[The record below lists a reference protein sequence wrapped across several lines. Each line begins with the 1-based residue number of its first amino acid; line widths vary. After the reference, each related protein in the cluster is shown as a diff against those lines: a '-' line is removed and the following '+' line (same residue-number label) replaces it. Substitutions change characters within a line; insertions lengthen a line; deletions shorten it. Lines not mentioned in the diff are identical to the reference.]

1 MDYFEEFGFSDN
13 DKQESLDIYRFNESE
28 ELNNYSFNQIEEDEK
43 AKHSFR
49 IDITNRITQPTLN
62 QNFVKE
68 NILDYYNLNESQNMK
83 MNKNTN
89 MDLYENQDL
98 NMDMNK
104 NIYLYESQIIENKP
118 EDKEKDKTEKMM
130 LGRKKK
136 NSKEA
141 GKHDKYCEDNI
152 IRKIKSTLLDYL
164 RIFINLF
171 INEKYNGNIGEGIF
185 RKEILKMNQEQI
197 IFGKYDKQFIKR
209 TLKDIFSHK
218 LSKKYS
224 TFDSDHNKKLIE
236 LLLNEVDEEKKIEF
250 QNLFSL
256 TFMDALN
263 HFSGAKPL
271 SILKGMKLLE
281 DLCKKFEDDQTYVK
295 LLKYYTFNF
304 KNTIEIKRNRKR
316 NKKK

>member
-1 MDYFEEFGFSDN
+1 
-13 DKQESLDIYRFNESE
+13 
-28 ELNNYSFNQIEEDEK
+28 
-43 AKHSFR
+43 
-49 IDITNRITQPTLN
+49 
-62 QNFVKE
+62 
-68 NILDYYNLNESQNMK
+68 MK

-104 NIYLYESQIIENKP
+104 NIYLYESHIIENKP
-118 EDKEKDKTEKMM
+118 E
-130 LGRKKK
+130 
-136 NSKEA
+136 
-141 GKHDKYCEDNI
+141 
-152 IRKIKSTLLDYL
+152 
-164 RIFINLF
+164 
-171 INEKYNGNIGEGIF
+171 EGIF

>member
-1 MDYFEEFGFSDN
+1 
-13 DKQESLDIYRFNESE
+13 
-28 ELNNYSFNQIEEDEK
+28 
-43 AKHSFR
+43 
-49 IDITNRITQPTLN
+49 
-62 QNFVKE
+62 
-68 NILDYYNLNESQNMK
+68 MK

-104 NIYLYESQIIENKP
+104 NIYLYESHIIENKP

-152 IRKIKSTLLDYL
+152 IRKIKSTILDYL

-236 LLLNEVDEEKKIEF
+236 LLLSETDEEKKMNSKIY
-250 QNLFSL
+250 L
-256 TFMDALN
+256 
-263 HFSGAKPL
+263 
-271 SILKGMKLLE
+271 
-281 DLCKKFEDDQTYVK
+281 V
-295 LLKYYTFNF
+295 
-304 KNTIEIKRNRKR
+304 
-316 NKKK
+316 